1 MHRPVML
8 AEVLEAFRPLSDGL
22 IVDCTLGAA
31 GHSREI
37 LEAGTENLRLLGL
50 DRDKSALLL
59 AQKTLAPFK
68 DRVQLVNTTFDH
80 IDEHVFS
87 VDPKGA
93 AGILM
98 DLGVSSMQFDQ
109 AQRGFSFRFDG
120 PLDMRMGSVGQTCA
134 EWLAE
139 VEEAELA
146 RVIKTLGEEP
156 LARRIAKA
164 VVKKRQITAFTT
176 TGQLAETVEEAYPAA
191 ARRKS
196 KLNPATKTFM
206 ALRLLINDE
215 LGQLERFLE
224 KAPSCLRPK
233 GRLVVISYH
242 SLEDRRVKKAM
253 QRWANPCTC
262 PTDLPVCVCGKK
274 PLVVLPRKKS
284 MSPGDRE
291 VEENPRARSAR
302 MRIAIRTEVPAI

>member
-1 MHRPVML
+1 ML
-8 AEVLEAFRPLSDGL
+8 AEVLEAFKPILDGL

-31 GHSREI
+31 GHSKEI
-37 LEAGTENLRLLGL
+37 LEAGPTELELLGL
-50 DRDKSALLL
+50 DRDKSALSL
-59 AQKTLAPFK
+59 AQKTLAPYG
-68 DRVQLVNTTFDH
+68 DRVHLVNTTFDR

-87 VDPKGA
+87 VAPKGA
-93 AGILM
+93 AGILV

-120 PLDMRMGSVGQTCA
+120 PLDMRMGSDGQTCA
-134 EWLAE
+134 DWLAQVDE
-139 VEEAELA
+139 GELA
-146 RVIKTLGEEP
+146 RVIRTLGEEP
-156 LARRIAKA
+156 FARRIAKA
-164 VVKKRQITAFTT
+164 VVKKRQLVAFSTT
-176 TGQLAETVEEAYPAA
+176 RQLAETVEEAYPAA

-224 KAPSCLRPK
+224 KAPSCLRPE

-262 PTDLPVCVCGKK
+262 PVDLPVCVCGKK
-274 PLVVLPRKKS
+274 PLFVLPRKKS
-284 MSPGDRE
+284 STPAAAE

-302 MRIAIRTEVPAI
+302 MRIAIRTEESAI